1 MDMTTRKKVNIYT
14 DGACSGNP
22 GPGGWATILK
32 CLKSDGTFYTKE
44 LYGGDVLTTNNKMEL
59 TAVIKGLEALKE
71 PCDVTIYSDSQY
83 VVNAFNNNWLKNWQ
97 NNGWKK
103 SNKEPVKN
111 IPLWESLISLTKKH
125 RVTFMWVKGHNGHP
139 ENEKCDTLAVMQRDL
154 HSRK

>member
-1 MDMTTRKKVNIYT
+1 MKHVDIFT

-22 GPGGWATILK
+22 GPGGWSTILK

-59 TAVIKGLEALKE
+59 TAVIKGLEALTE

>member
-1 MDMTTRKKVNIYT
+1 MKHVDIFT

-22 GPGGWATILK
+22 GPGGWSTILK
-32 CLKSDGTFYTKE
+32 CLKSDGDVYTKE
-44 LYGGDVLTTNNKMEL
+44 LYGGDVLTTNNKMEM

-71 PCDVTIYSDSQY
+71 PCDVTVYSDSQY

-111 IPLWESLISLTKKH
+111 IPLWKSLVELTKQHK
-125 RVTFMWVKGHNGHP
+125 VKFVWVKGHNGHP

>member
-1 MDMTTRKKVNIYT
+1 MKHVDIFT

-32 CLKSDGTFYTKE
+32 CLKPDGTFYTKE

>member
-1 MDMTTRKKVNIYT
+1 MKHVDIFT

-22 GPGGWATILK
+22 GPGGWSTILK

-71 PCDVTIYSDSQY
+71 PCDVTVYSDSQY